1 MALGIQRYGFHGLS
15 YSWLMEELKR
25 IAGNETVQGKIILAH
40 MGNGASIAA
49 VKDGKSIDTSMG
61 FTPTSGLLMGTRTS
75 DVDPGFAWYFINLI
89 LIFMVK
95 TYPKF
100 VTGNGIWPNR
110 PFKLNNERRD
120 HNWLLQ

>member
-1 MALGIQRYGFHGLS
+1 M
-15 YSWLMEELKR
+15 
-25 IAGNETVQGKIILAH
+25 VQVLAF
-40 MGNGASIAA
+40 
-49 VKDGKSIDTSMG
+49 KDGKSIDTSMG

-95 TYPKF
+95 TCPKF